1 MRELSVFCDES
12 GDFGTTSSH
21 APFYLVSLVFHEQ
34 DKTIDGYVE
43 RFESEMRTRG
53 FIEYIPVH
61 TAPLIRREER
71 YAGVDGARRRKV
83 FDILLAFAR
92 RCDISY
98 KTFVVDKRLFGSG
111 RDLEV
116 RLAQEVGQFIRE
128 NLTYFHSFD
137 RVVLYYDGGQ
147 KEISRTLELIF
158 SSSLAHIEFKTV
170 QPKDYVLFQV
180 ADLACT
186 LELVEARRAESGLTR
201 SEDAFFGG
209 IQRFKRN
216 YLKTIRQKLFA

>member
-12 GDFGTTSSH
+12 GDFGTTSFH

-34 DKTIDGYVE
+34 DKTVDEYVA
-43 RFESEMRTRG
+43 RFELEMATRG
-53 FIEYIPVH
+53 FTGYVPVH
-61 TAPLIRREER
+61 TALLIRREER
-71 YAGVDGARRRKV
+71 YAAVDLACRKKV
-83 FDILLAFAR
+83 FDILMAFAR

-98 KTFVVDKRLFGSG
+98 KTFVIDKRLFGFG

-116 RLAQEVGQFIRE
+116 RLAREIGQYIRD
-128 NLTYFHSFD
+128 NLEYFHSFD

-158 SSSLAHIEFKTV
+158 STALAHIEFKTV
-170 QPKDYVLFQV
+170 RPKDYVLFQV

-186 LELVEARRAESGLTR
+186 IELVEARRAKFGLTK
-201 SEDAFFGG
+201 SENAFFGG
-209 IQRFKRN
+209 AQRFKKN
-216 YLKTIRQKLFA
+216 YLKTMRQKLFA